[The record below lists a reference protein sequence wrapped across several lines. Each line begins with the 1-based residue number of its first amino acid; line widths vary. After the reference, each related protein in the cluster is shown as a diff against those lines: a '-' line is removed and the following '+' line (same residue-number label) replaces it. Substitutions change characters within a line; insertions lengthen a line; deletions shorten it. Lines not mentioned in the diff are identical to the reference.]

1 MECSMSSTSESWSC
15 TLKLRFDYGQDG
27 GRLESPKYVPFVPK
41 LTDKATVN
49 IWLRRAQAAILSPN
63 VPHDQFFDKTYE
75 ELRSLANSD
84 AVLEFSKNVVLLDI
98 KDPDATDL
106 SFIDLPGI
114 LSCPPVNGRY

>member
-1 MECSMSSTSESWSC
+1 MSSTSEPWSC
-15 TLKLRFDYGQDG
+15 TVTLRFDYDQDG
-27 GRLESPKYVPFVPK
+27 RRLESSKYVPFVTK

-63 VPHDQFFDKTYE
+63 VPHVEFLNKSYE
-75 ELRSLANSD
+75 ELRSLAKSD

-114 LSCPPVNGRY
+114 LSCPYVNGRY